1 MDRPFFCPIIS
12 PKSKH
17 PFQIRTFTKKFLYVV
32 YRELQSQT

>member
-1 MDRPFFCPIIS
+1 MDHLFFCPIIL

-17 PFQIRTFTKKFLYVV
+17 HIQIRTFAKKFLYVV